1 MPNGDTLVTYL
12 NMDFSLKKGQ
22 LSCQWFDKAS
32 LYDFACIYTHAQ
44 SNLAKSCLKDIMASQ
59 VRAVVLASFGKAS
72 LKVGLSKLVSKFRQI
87 GYNDKSD
94 EIAKLA
100 KHYTE
105 ALPISY

>member
-1 MPNGDTLVTYL
+1 
-12 NMDFSLKKGQ
+12 MDFSLKKGQ
-22 LSCQWFDKAS
+22 PFCEWFDKAS

-44 SNLAKSCLKDIMASQ
+44 SNLATSCLKGIMASQ

-87 GYNDKSD
+87 GFKISSF
-94 EIAKLA
+94 EIAQLA
-100 KHYTE
+100 EHYTK